1 MNNLFSLEGR
11 VAAVTGGSRGIGE
24 MIVKGLLQS
33 GCSRVYIVSRTA
45 EQSQETAE
53 RLKEYGICI
62 PSVADISTR
71 RGIDKFFS
79 DISQKEESLD
89 ILVNNAGAYCS
100 APFSEYGEE
109 CWDYTVNINM
119 KTPFFLTQKL
129 APLLI
134 NAHKTKGHLAKVIN
148 ISSICG
154 LSIDGNEAFAYT
166 ASKAGLIHMTKSL
179 GTKLIKQGIAVSGIA
194 PGAFPSEMNPA
205 ARDAQETVITQI
217 PANRVGNENDI
228 IGATVYLASNAG
240 DYVVG
245 STIVVD
251 GGSVW
256 LMQEPT

>member
-1 MNNLFSLEGR
+1 MNNLFSLKDR

-24 MIVKGLLQS
+24 MITKGLLQN

-45 EQSQETAE
+45 EQSYETSE
-53 RLKEYGICI
+53 KLKEYGECI
-62 PSVADISTR
+62 PCVADVSTR
-71 RGIDKFFS
+71 EGIDRFFL
-79 DISQKEESLD
+79 DISKNEKSLD

-148 ISSICG
+148 IASICG
-154 LSIDGNEAFAYT
+154 MSIDGNEAFAYT
-166 ASKAGLIHMTKSL
+166 ASKAGLIHLTKSL
-179 GTKLIKQGIAVSGIA
+179 GTKLIKEGIAVTAIA
-194 PGAFPSEMNPA
+194 PGAFPSDMHPA
-205 ARDAQETVITQI
+205 ARDAQEIVIPQI
-217 PANRVGNENDI
+217 PANRVGHENDI
-228 IGATVYLASNAG
+228 IGVTVYLASNAG

-256 LMQEPT
+256 LNS